1 MRRRTRPGQTRCP
14 RPKQK
19 RCAPLPHER
28 LRRPRTCS
36 PGRKPSRNLRVF
48 LREQGSQ
55 SAWLRAH
62 DAELALT
69 GGEANQTHSAGSH
82 AAGRSHAAAVGCV
95 YFAAAPNS
103 APPAPGPSAW
113 STWSAWHESRPR
125 RSGLGPPSSAAR
137 SRNRCMSRRSGVE
150 RVERTGSLI
159 NAYGEA

>member
-125 RSGLGPPSSAAR
+125 RSGRENTSPLLKINLWATRAKQGTTRLLELEKRRFRYSR
-137 SRNRCMSRRSGVE
+137 S
-150 RVERTGSLI
+150 
-159 NAYGEA
+159 